1 MMFGLLRW
9 LADLLRR
16 FIEFNRELD
25 RGMAVMWGEVEPGR
39 YQKRVRGHTGSTAGH
54 MDNPNSKGNA

>member
-1 MMFGLLRW
+1 MFGLLRW

-25 RGMAVMWGEVEPGR
+25 RGMAVMRGEVEPGR
-39 YQKRVRGHTGSTAGH
+39 YQKRGCGHTGSTSDH